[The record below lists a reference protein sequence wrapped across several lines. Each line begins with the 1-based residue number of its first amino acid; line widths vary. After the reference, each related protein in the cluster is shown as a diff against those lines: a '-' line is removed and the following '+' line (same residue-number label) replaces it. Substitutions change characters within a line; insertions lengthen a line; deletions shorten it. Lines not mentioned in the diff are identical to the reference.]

1 MLQNNHIG
9 EKCAYREHSYVTIID
24 EFQTYKNEVKDAK
37 KVEKFYKK
45 KKSKIFLERF
55 EGCREGIT

>member
-45 KKSKIFLERF
+45 KKSKIF
-55 EGCREGIT
+55 